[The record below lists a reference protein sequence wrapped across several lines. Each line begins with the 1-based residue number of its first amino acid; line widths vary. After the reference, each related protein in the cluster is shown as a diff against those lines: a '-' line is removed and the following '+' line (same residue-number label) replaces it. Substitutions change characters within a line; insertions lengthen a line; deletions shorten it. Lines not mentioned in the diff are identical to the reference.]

1 MTDHIHDEKSPC
13 IFDELRD
20 HPTLL
25 KSVIGDGELTPCRYG
40 AQDEEQGRFNSNR
53 PSSEL
58 FTIRDNGIPVCREHH
73 ALLKNAFFPNP
84 QGSGSMDIVRSL
96 VGRGNKNESRRMDYE
111 MDKELEGLQG
121 SEDATIKKFRNRKLK
136 AKDKLREENDR
147 ISGDES

>member
-73 ALLKNAFFPNP
+73 ALLKNACYRKTCKNIYNFEP
-84 QGSGSMDIVRSL
+84 
-96 VGRGNKNESRRMDYE
+96 GNAIFISQARC
-111 MDKELEGLQG
+111 LLGL
-121 SEDATIKKFRNRKLK
+121 SEF
-136 AKDKLREENDR
+136 
-147 ISGDES
+147 SF